1 MSGITGQDYLL
12 EHMNSVLI
20 GTMPTLVIVNQEIQ
34 ELKIIVVGGGC
45 PTAPPVAY
53 NRQGD

>member
-1 MSGITGQDYLL
+1 MSGITGKDYLL
-12 EHMNSVLI
+12 EHTNSVLI

>member
-12 EHMNSVLI
+12 EHTNSVLI

-34 ELKIIVVGGGC
+34 ELKIIVEGAKNEQQKQ
-45 PTAPPVAY
+45 T
-53 NRQGD
+53 GD